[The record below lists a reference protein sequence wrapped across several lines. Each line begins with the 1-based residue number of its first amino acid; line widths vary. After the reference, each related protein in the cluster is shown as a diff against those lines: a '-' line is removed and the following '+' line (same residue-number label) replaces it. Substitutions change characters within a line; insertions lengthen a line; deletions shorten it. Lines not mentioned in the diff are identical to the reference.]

1 MERLD
6 GKVAIITGASRG
18 IGRSTAQRLAADG
31 ASIVVGYGSSR
42 AGAEDTVAS
51 ITEQGGKALAV
62 QEDMA
67 DPDAV
72 DRLFEA
78 AAREFSGFDILVNN
92 AGALVMGPVAEAAD
106 ADPQRIFD
114 INTFGPFRALR
125 HAARSIREG
134 GRIVNVSTAVTG
146 HGGANLSIYSAS
158 KGALEELTKILAHEL
173 AARLVTVNSV
183 CPGPTDTDMMV
194 DEYREIGAS
203 MSPFNR
209 LGSADD
215 VADVISLLVSER
227 ARWLTGQS
235 IQASGGMVMS

>member
-1 MERLD
+1 MEPLD

-31 ASIVVGYGSSR
+31 ASVVVGYGSSR

-51 ITEQGGKALAV
+51 ITEQGGQAFAV
-62 QEDMA
+62 QADMA
-67 DPDAV
+67 SRDAV

-78 AAREFSGFDILVNN
+78 ASREFSGFDILINN
-92 AGALVMGPVAEAAD
+92 AGALVMGPVADAAD
-106 ADPQRIFD
+106 ADLERIFD

-125 HAARSIREG
+125 HAARFIREG
-134 GRIVNVSTAVTG
+134 GRIVNISTAVTG
-146 HGGANLSIYSAS
+146 HAGANLSIYSAS
-158 KGALEELTKILAHEL
+158 KGALEEFTKILAHEL

-194 DEYREIGAS
+194 EEYREMAAA
-203 MSPFNR
+203 MSPFGR
-209 LGSADD
+209 LGQPED

-227 ARWLTGQS
+227 ARWLTGQT